1 MQGEKASVLHL
12 FVLVVLAWGAWL
24 CLDRGADN
32 GPAVWLLRSLR
43 ALGRASMVIYL
54 THTVFSAAIRII
66 LLKVGMSEVSVILAA
81 TLAVGIIAPLIL
93 GAIAARLRL
102 TKLLGF

>member
-1 MQGEKASVLHL
+1 
-12 FVLVVLAWGAWL
+12 
-24 CLDRGADN
+24 
-32 GPAVWLLRSLR
+32 
-43 ALGRASMVIYL
+43 MVIYL

>member
-1 MQGEKASVLHL
+1 
-12 FVLVVLAWGAWL
+12 
-24 CLDRGADN
+24 
-32 GPAVWLLRSLR
+32 
-43 ALGRASMVIYL
+43 MVIYL

-81 TLAVGIIAPLIL
+81 TLAVGIIVPLIL